1 MRKPFFCLWI
11 GFLLLLCCCSAPAPR
26 EPYAMEQTEAAAEP
40 PEILSF
46 PDMEALAAFF
56 DSVSLSDEAF
66 AAYLTEN
73 SLDLNGI
80 SSKQD
85 VMDLIAQLDGVPFPT
100 VADAG
105 AADIAIYPS
114 YGQFH
119 VQYLTEAG
127 EFCGFSVHYQERTL
141 EAQPLTFQYYDEAR
155 DLQILTGAVDGCWVV
170 CRFRGTE
177 AMAREVANEWTVF
190 SDFPT

>member
-1 MRKPFFCLWI
+1 PRPALRRGLRRLGFPLPGPGRGTDRGGSGTAALVSRTKGAFAMRKPFFCLWI

-40 PEILSF
+40 PETLSC
-46 PDMEALAAFF
+46 PEMQALAAFF
-56 DSVSLSDEAF
+56 DSVSRSDEAF

-73 SLDLNGI
+73 SLDLSGI

-119 VQYLTEAG
+119 VQYL
-127 EFCGFSVHYQERTL
+127 
-141 EAQPLTFQYYDEAR
+141 
-155 DLQILTGAVDGCWVV
+155 
-170 CRFRGTE
+170 
-177 AMAREVANEWTVF
+177 
-190 SDFPT
+190 